1 MEDAAIGM
9 AIEPRGV
16 ATTTS
21 ASGPPAGASDSAGMR
36 YVPRP
41 TSSLPCLSPSR
52 GRTHASASHCFRD
65 RPAQDRGGADRDVG
79 DHRRR
84 REPAAPEVGQ
94 RRQRAPSR
102 FAAVAASAR
111 CRGSPPNGQLP
122 TTSEARAG
130 QGLLAPPEDRRLNV
144 GSYARRCCVAMSS
157 RRQHTRWSR
166 RTASLSVLTRM
177 ARL

>member
-1 MEDAAIGM
+1 MWRRPRAQAGRQRERAIVR
-9 AIEPRGV
+9 AY
-16 ATTTS
+16 ATS
-21 ASGPPAGASDSAGMR
+21 AARLPRCPDSRRHAAGP
-36 YVPRP
+36 
-41 TSSLPCLSPSR
+41 
-52 GRTHASASHCFRD
+52 HASASHCFRD
-65 RPAQDRGGADRDVG
+65 RPAQDRGDADRDVG